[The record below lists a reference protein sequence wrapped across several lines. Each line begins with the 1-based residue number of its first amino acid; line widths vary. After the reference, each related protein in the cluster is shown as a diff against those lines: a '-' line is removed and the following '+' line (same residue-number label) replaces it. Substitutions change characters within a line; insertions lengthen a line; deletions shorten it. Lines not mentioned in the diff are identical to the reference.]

1 MFVTEKST
9 IRVRQLLNTFL
20 RGDLSPED
28 IVEDIYEKI
37 TQYSNYNIWIHTAPK
52 DEVLHQIALNRQK
65 LESGV
70 ALPLYCVPF
79 AVKDNIDVA
88 GMPTTAA
95 CPAYSYTPTHHAA
108 AVQKLVDAGAIVIGK
123 TNLDQFA
130 TGLTGTR
137 SPFGAVKNS
146 VDPLFISGGSSSGS
160 AVAVALGM
168 SSFSLGTDTAGS
180 GRIPAGFNNL
190 VGLKPGIGRLSTQGV
205 IPACKSLDCVS
216 VFATTVEDAAL
227 VYQIVSESETTSFT
241 STDSQ
246 NQSVLIPDAE
256 GLFFSG
262 HHEEYASLFETV
274 IGKVSGALSVK
285 RISFQVFSDTAALL
299 YHGPWIAERMAAVGS
314 FIKKHPDEIHPI
326 VKSII
331 NQAEKYTAT
340 DTFSAFYKLEDLRI
354 KAHALFDQANYL
366 LVPTAPG
373 IFTIEEVLQNP
384 VELNTQLGYYT
395 NFVNLLGLCA
405 VAIPAGFTP
414 QGLPFGVTLIAPAG
428 REIHLLEEARKLQI
442 LLENTRPPA
451 QQGNITELAV
461 AGLHKR
467 SFPLNYQLTD
477 LGASYAYSTQTSPD
491 YAMYLLD
498 PEGKPKP
505 GLVRLPEGQQGY
517 SIDVEVWQIPVK
529 NLGAFMM
536 NVKHPLGIG
545 QVRLA
550 DGRMIYGFICE
561 QYIAGNCEDISAY
574 KSWEAF
580 IGARSGR

>member
-1 MFVTEKST
+1 MLVTEKST
-9 IRVRQLLNTFL
+9 IRVHQLLNAFL
-20 RGDLSPED
+20 RGDLSPEEV
-28 IVEDIYEKI
+28 VEDIYEKI
-37 TQYSNYNIWIHTAPK
+37 AQHSDYNIWIYTTPK
-52 DEVLHQIALNRQK
+52 DEVLQQIALNRRK
-65 LESGV
+65 LESGYT
-70 ALPLYCVPF
+70 LPLYCIPF

-95 CPAYSYTPTHHAA
+95 CPAYSYTPAQHAA
-108 AVQKLVDAGAIVIGK
+108 VVQKLIDAGAIVIGK

-137 SPFGAVKNS
+137 SPFGAVRNS
-146 VDPLFISGGSSSGS
+146 VDPLYISGGSSSGS

-168 SSFSLGTDTAGS
+168 SCFSLGTDTAGS
-180 GRIPAGFNNL
+180 GRVPAGFNNL

-205 IPACKSLDCVS
+205 VPACKSLDCVS
-216 VFATTVEDAAL
+216 VFTTTIEDASL
-227 VYQIVSESETTSFT
+227 VYHIASEPETILPVNTAPQKKSI
-241 STDSQ
+241 
-246 NQSVLIPDAE
+246 LIPDE
-256 GLFFSG
+256 QGLFFAG
-262 HHEEYASLFETV
+262 NNEEYASLFSSV
-274 IGKVSGALSVK
+274 ISKASGTYPVK
-285 RISFQVFSDTAALL
+285 RISFQLFSDTAALL

-314 FIKKHPDEIHPI
+314 FIKKHPDEVHP
-326 VKSII
+326 VVRSII
-331 NQAEKYTAT
+331 AQAEGYTGT
-340 DTFSAFYKLEDLRI
+340 DTFSAFYKLETLRTQ
-354 KAHALFDQANYL
+354 ALALFDQADYL

-384 VELNTQLGYYT
+384 VELNTRLGYYT

-405 VAIPAGFTP
+405 VAVPAGFTS

-428 REIHLLEEARKLQI
+428 SEVRLLEEARKLQA
-442 LLENTRPPA
+442 LLKSTNTPA
-451 QQGNITELAV
+451 LQTDTTELAV

-477 LGASYAYSTQTSPD
+477 LEASYAYSTQTSPD

-498 PEGKPKP
+498 PDGKPKP
-505 GLVRLPEGQQGY
+505 GLVRLPEGQGH

-550 DGRMIYGFICE
+550 DGRMVYGFICE

-580 IGARSGR
+580 TGSRSGR